1 MPFYPPR
8 LHNTMEWGGW
18 RRRTG
23 KKKKN
28 REMEEREEEW
38 RRRSKSVELIKGGA
52 IDFGTRIYNS

>member
-1 MPFYPPR
+1 
-8 LHNTMEWGGW
+8 MEWGGW